1 MRELHSTGEIWCGET
16 LGDLEP
22 VYDLLTDEITRPEAV
37 TQTVRYRV
45 CTAGGFSYGESPRTP
60 PREGTSL
67 HRRNM
72 VWRDPGGS

>member
-45 CTAGGFSYGESPRTP
+45 CTAGGFSYG
-60 PREGTSL
+60 
-67 HRRNM
+67 
-72 VWRDPGGS
+72 